1 MGFNHLIASLLCIQL
16 LLASGSGLSGYS
28 EQPDLVET
36 EVQAE
41 TTNRIPLRRA
51 GRLLLIEG
59 QIDTLRGFFVFD
71 TGAPYLVLNKTYFR
85 NLKENQSV
93 FASGITGN
101 TSTVE
106 SALIDELTFHSMT
119 YRSVPADVIELGHI
133 ENARN
138 VKILGLMGLSMFTDF
153 EMELDLEKNVL
164 TLNKLDKKG
173 FSIVSGQNPART
185 DIEEKI
191 SYDGA
196 CLTVKAKTGGKNMR
210 LCIDTGAE
218 INAINTDSHPD
229 IIKSVEITGRSKLM
243 GTGSASVEIFYGNM
257 GELEIGSQIL
267 RNLGTVITQMDDLSD
282 GYGRRI
288 DGILGFEY
296 FNRGIVTI
304 NMKREVMTM
313 TTYQE

>member
-1 MGFNHLIASLLCIQL
+1 MNVH
-16 LLASGSGLSGYS
+16 SGRAY
-28 EQPDLVET
+28 QAET

-93 FASGITGN
+93 YASGITG
-101 TSTVE
+101 TVSTVE
-106 SALIDELTFHSMT
+106 TALIDELSFQTMT
-119 YRSVPADVIELGHI
+119 YRNVPADVIELGHI

-138 VKILGLMGLSMFTDF
+138 VKILGLMGLSMFQDF
-153 EMELDLEKNVL
+153 EIKLDLERNVL
-164 TLNKLDKKG
+164 TLSKLDKKG
-173 FSIVSGQNPART
+173 NTIQT
-185 DIEEKI
+185 DQSNSAPDLEEKI

-196 CLTVKAKTGGKNMR
+196 CLTVKAKSGGKNMR

-218 INAINTDSHPD
+218 INAISADASPD
-229 IIKSVEITGRSKLM
+229 IIESVEITGRSKLM
-243 GTGSASVEIFYGNM
+243 GTGSASVEIFYGTM
-257 GELEIGSQIL
+257 RELEIGNNVL
-267 RNLGTVITQMDDLSD
+267 RSLGTVITQMDDLSD

-313 TTYQE
+313 TTYED